1 MFYEED
7 LSPDK
12 NIKIIESNTY
22 IGIKT
27 NMCETSETS
36 ENSDSADCTESDINT
51 YLKSI
56 NYQNIQ
62 KLNYKL
68 GELNKKIN
76 FVSNHE
82 IKVEPVVNFTIENII
97 GDLDQIINQINMAV
111 IANGQISPKPDKTIM
126 KKIIKYE
133 FEKNF

>member
-12 NIKIIESNTY
+12 KIKIIDTNKY
-22 IGIKT
+22 IILK
-27 NMCETSETS
+27 NNICEISET
-36 ENSDSADCTESDINT
+36 ETSDSAESDIDT
-51 YLKSI
+51 CLKNI
-56 NYQNIQ
+56 NHQNIQ

-68 GELNKKIN
+68 GELNSKIN
-76 FVSNHE
+76 FVLNHE
-82 IKVEPVVNFTIENII
+82 IKVESVVNFTIENVI

-111 IANGQISPKPDKTIM
+111 IANGQISSKPDKTIL